1 MAASH
6 GKLSGL
12 QHPVKRGRCGVMGGL
27 PCVPNRTLRAPWLWC
42 SRLPRSNLP
51 PVRAAAHPHRVWLR
65 GARLFQ
71 SQSRRAPAPPPLPT
85 EATASGTASSTPPM
99 HPVAARVGGRMLPG
113 VRAVGTGR
121 AVLPSSVSLHFQRR
135 RQQSAQ
141 LLPPRPCTLSQGG
154 KESLHVLLA
163 GHVLAWASRE
173 RLLQAAPLPS
183 TTHRPHFP
191 PNFSHMHPC
200 LCWGANSLCVR
211 LLSIYS
217 LCFGSTQSKPLSCS
231 ALPPGHTLSR
241 TCGSRAS
248 SLLMRLR
255 LTFSRIWGQSPSDT
269 SPAAASAARST
280 ANVASSGL
288 QGHTMTCR

>member
-1 MAASH
+1 
-6 GKLSGL
+6 
-12 QHPVKRGRCGVMGGL
+12 
-27 PCVPNRTLRAPWLWC
+27 
-42 SRLPRSNLP
+42 
-51 PVRAAAHPHRVWLR
+51 
-65 GARLFQ
+65 
-71 SQSRRAPAPPPLPT
+71 
-85 EATASGTASSTPPM
+85 
-99 HPVAARVGGRMLPG
+99 MLPG

-141 LLPPRPCTLSQGG
+141 LLPPRPCTLSQVG

-217 LCFGSTQSKPLSCS
+217 LCFGSTQTKPLSCS
-231 ALPPGHTLSR
+231 ALPTQPYMWVEGKQLADEAAVDLLSDLGPVAIRHLASRSQRCPQHRQRCVIGPAR
-241 TCGSRAS
+241 THHD
-248 SLLMRLR
+248 M
-255 LTFSRIWGQSPSDT
+255 
-269 SPAAASAARST
+269 
-280 ANVASSGL
+280 
-288 QGHTMTCR
+288 